1 MALPI
6 IKGIFGCEDLVIVTD
21 YSSVKVA
28 EFCNHYVLG
37 LDPEDVELA
46 HGIRG
51 AGVQLAVESPEE
63 RKVDGVGS
71 VGGHHHENRPL
82 LETVHEGEDQDP
94 PLHLE
99 VGRLLL
105 DGVLLNGEHSSP
117 KNTVMK
123 AKPLVDQRSFG
134 RKTMKN
140 KSKIQEPQCCICG
153 KLFRSAKLH
162 NMHVYKYH
170 PQVTE

>member
-37 LDPEDVELA
+37 LDPEDLELA

-71 VGGHHHENRPL
+71 VGGHHHQKRPL
-82 LETVHEGEDQDP
+82 LETVYEGEDQDP

-105 DGVLLNGEHSSP
+105 DVNQLVEAALVHDVRHVEVLEDKGDGHEDDYEDEPVQVGCSWLSP
-117 KNTVMK
+117 WW
-123 AKPLVDQRSFG
+123 S
-134 RKTMKN
+134 
-140 KSKIQEPQCCICG
+140 
-153 KLFRSAKLH
+153 
-162 NMHVYKYH
+162 
-170 PQVTE
+170 

>member
-71 VGGHHHENRPL
+71 VGGHHHQKRPL
-82 LETVHEGEDQDP
+82 LETVYEGEDQDP

-105 DGVLLNGEHSSP
+105 DAVLL
-117 KNTVMK
+117 
-123 AKPLVDQRSFG
+123 G
-134 RKTMKN
+134 RLRDAARADRGHRRRL
-140 KSKIQEPQCCICG
+140 P
-153 KLFRSAKLH
+153 
-162 NMHVYKYH
+162 
-170 PQVTE
+170 